1 MHVAVPNRLHYKLLG
16 GKPVETCCTNTIISS
31 LNIAL
36 SPRKICLSK
45 PRIFYRNVS
54 LSETELRKSK
64 SCHWEHQPVGP
75 VIEQKKKPV
84 VKTATCCACYWS
96 TLHCC
101 VRQWAQQPVVS
112 VVKNANLLCLLLKH
126 TNLLCLSLS
135 IPTCC
140 VCHWAHQPVMSV
152 IGARQ
157 PVVPPIETH
166 QPFVPVREHT
176 NLLCLSFK
184 RTILLCLS

>member
-31 LNIAL
+31 LNITL

-64 SCHWEHQPVGP
+64 SCHWEHQPDGP

-84 VKTATCCACYWS
+84 VKTATWCACHWN
-96 TLHCC
+96 TLRCC

-112 VVKNANLLCLLLKH
+112 VVKNANLLCLILKH

-157 PVVPPIETH
+157 PVVPAIETH